1 MHTHPAFASAAPC
14 AIRRSS
20 LRSILGPGLRASVV
34 VAVVAAGAG
43 RCLAQGADACADA
56 QPVKGYGAVAYTTVG
71 ATTDG
76 AADVLCNFFNEQNIY
91 NDVWFRFTAPE
102 TTVVDIG
109 NCGAATLDTKIA
121 VYGGADCASP
131 VIACADDS
139 CGTQTK
145 LSVAVTAGQTY
156 LIRVGA
162 YAATGFGAGTL
173 SITPFTP
180 LADVTDPATG
190 IRYLAI
196 AATTW
201 SGAESF
207 AVQLGGHL
215 VSINSQAEQDFVWST
230 FGQLG
235 GIDRR
240 VWIGF
245 TDNGTEGAFG
255 WSDGSPAKFTNW
267 NPGEPNNSGGVEHYA
282 ELLGSNGRW
291 NDLNDAGAGY
301 THIAVVELAAGGGGG
316 GGGGGPCPAD
326 LDNDGFVDAADIAIL
341 LSSWG
346 KAGGDITGDQTTN
359 AQDIAALLSS
369 WGACP

>member
-1 MHTHPAFASAAPC
+1 MQIRANTALTLIAS
-14 AIRRSS
+14 
-20 LRSILGPGLRASVV
+20 L
-34 VAVVAAGAG
+34 AVLAAGPSA
-43 RCLAQGADACADA
+43 LAQGADNCADA
-56 QPVKGYGAVAYTTVG
+56 GALKGYGSFAFSTVG

-76 AADVLCNFFNEQNIY
+76 AADVLCNYFSNQNIY

-109 NCGAATLDTKIA
+109 NCGADALDTKIA

-145 LSVAVTAGQTY
+145 LSVAMTAGQTY

-162 YAATGFGAGTL
+162 YAVGGFGAGTL
-173 SITPFTP
+173 TIAPFTP

-196 AATTW
+196 SATSW
-201 SGAESF
+201 SGAEAF

-235 GIDRR
+235 GVDRR

-255 WSDGSPAKFTNW
+255 WSDGTPAKYTNW
-267 NPGEPNNSGGVEHYA
+267 NPGEPNNSGGVEDCAGVNFGDWGY
-282 ELLGSNGRW
+282 W
-291 NDLNDAGAGY
+291 NDYDCASALPF
-301 THIAVVELAAGGGGG
+301 VCE
-316 GGGGGPCPAD
+316 AD
-326 LDNDGFVDAADIAIL
+326 G
-341 LSSWG
+341 
-346 KAGGDITGDQTTN
+346 
-359 AQDIAALLSS
+359 
-369 WGACP
+369 